1 MNIESAAVLT
11 GVTLIAISVIYV
23 MYKISQENYNY

>member
-1 MNIESAAVLT
+1 MNIESVAVLT
-11 GVTLIAISVIYV
+11 GVALIAISVIYV